1 MLPMMVVELTA
12 VPSGALP
19 VSEFRAH
26 LRMGTG
32 FGEDTLQDAVLENL
46 LRAAMAAIEG
56 RTGKALIA
64 RPFVWTLTGWRDPSG
79 QVLPLAPVG
88 SIDVVRLFSRNG
100 AETVVEAA
108 AYRLLRDTHR
118 PVIQPTAMSLPTI
131 PNGGMAEIEFHAGF
145 GPAWADIPADLGHAV
160 LLLAAHYYENRN
172 DLSGSGFG
180 VIPFG
185 VGALI
190 ERYRSL
196 RIGRGGVA

>member
-1 MLPMMVVELTA
+1 MMVVELTA

-64 RPFVWTLTGWRDPSG
+64 RQFVWTLTAWRDPAG
-79 QVLPLAPVG
+79 QALPMAPVT
-88 SIDVVRLFSRNG
+88 SIDTMRLFARSG
-100 AETVVEAA
+100 AETVVETT
-108 AYRLLRDTHR
+108 AYRLLRDMHR
-118 PVIQPTAMSLPTI
+118 PVIQPTALCLPAI

-145 GPAWADIPADLGHAV
+145 GPAWADVPSDLGHSV

-172 DLSGSGFG
+172 DISGSGYG

-196 RIGRGGVA
+196 RIGRGGTA

>member
-32 FGEDTLQDAVLENL
+32 FGEETLQDAVLENI

-56 RTGKALIA
+56 RIGKALIE

-79 QVLPLAPVG
+79 QVLPLAPVR
-88 SIDVVRLFSRNG
+88 SIDVLRLFTRSG
-100 AETVVEAA
+100 AETVVETS
-108 AYRLLRDTHR
+108 AYRLVRDTHR
-118 PVIQPTAMSLPTI
+118 PLIQPTSLNLPAI

-145 GPAWADIPADLGHAV
+145 GPAWADVPPDLAQAV

-172 DLSGSGFG
+172 DLSDSGPG
-180 VIPFG
+180 ATPFG
-185 VGALI
+185 VGVLL
-190 ERYRSL
+190 ERYRPMRL
-196 RIGRGGVA
+196 GRGGVA